1 MYILWLLLILVMGSH
16 KRCNG
21 EVSFAYLRAGEDYR
35 VFELAEEIGRVRSS
49 RIELSKNEED
59 RVEELV
65 EKCIII
71 SLHDHPSVYPKNISE
86 LFDYVRQNRIFLG
99 YRGLAASGLD
109 AVFDGL
115 LDGTN
120 LITSNYPWRWDST
133 IYEIGMRL
141 CDIAHQDFVIRGER
155 VDDIR
160 RAHREGRL
168 ALILHLEG
176 ASMIEN
182 ELDRVDVLYGL
193 GVRCM
198 GLVYSDSNMIGGGLK
213 EKGDGGLTEFG
224 YRVVERMSRLGMA
237 IDLAHVG
244 DKTSL
249 DAIEAS
255 HKPVFIT
262 HAGSRTVWGTKR
274 MKPDEVLHAMA
285 EKGGVIGLEAAP
297 HTTLSQAHPK
307 HTIESVMDHFKYLE
321 KLIGLDHV
329 AFGPDTLF
337 GDHVGLHRLF
347 SKELSISQI
356 NTGVKYPTVEY
367 VDGLENPSEFTN
379 IIRWLVREG
388 YSDQDIAKVVGENI
402 LRVLGQVWRS

>member
-1 MYILWLLLILVMGSH
+1 MGTH
-16 KRCNG
+16 KVYNG
-21 EVSFAYLRAGEDYR
+21 EVSFGYLRAGEDYR

-133 IYEIGMRL
+133 VYEIGMRL
-141 CDIAHQDFVIRGER
+141 CDIAHQEFVIRGER

-213 EKGDGGLTEFG
+213 EKGDGGLTDFG
-224 YRVVERMSRLGMA
+224 YRVVERMNRVGMA

-244 DKTSL
+244 DATSL

-255 HKPVFIT
+255 DKPVFIT
-262 HAGSRTVWGTKR
+262 HAGSRTVWRTKR

-297 HTTLSQAHPK
+297 HTTLSETHPR

-356 NTGVKYPTVEY
+356 NTGMKYPTVEY
-367 VDGLENPSEFTN
+367 VDGLENPSEFPN

-388 YSDQDIAKVVGENI
+388 YSDQDIAKVIGENI
-402 LRVLGQVWRS
+402 LRVLSQVWGS

>member
-1 MYILWLLLILVMGSH
+1 MGSH
-16 KRCNG
+16 KIYAG
-21 EVSFAYLRAGEDYR
+21 ETSFSYLRPGEDFR
-35 VFELAEEIGRVRSS
+35 VFELAEEIGRVNSS

-59 RVEELV
+59 RVSGLV

-71 SLHDHPSVYPKNISE
+71 SLHDHPSVYPKRIGE
-86 LFDYVRQNRIFLG
+86 LFDYVRQNRVFLG

-120 LITSNYPWRWDST
+120 LITSNSPWKWDST
-133 IYEIGMRL
+133 VYEIGMRM

-155 VDDIR
+155 VEDIR
-160 RAHREGRL
+160 RAHREGRV
-168 ALILHLEG
+168 ALIAHLEG

-182 ELDRVDVLYGL
+182 ELERVDVLYGL

-198 GLVYSDSNMIGGGLK
+198 GLVYSESNSIGGGLK
-213 EKGDGGLTEFG
+213 ERGDGGLTDFG
-224 YRVVERMSRLGMA
+224 YSVVKRMNRVGMA

-244 DKTSL
+244 DRTSL

-255 HKPVFIT
+255 EKPVFIT
-262 HAGSRTVWGTKR
+262 HAGSRSVWNTKR
-274 MKPDEVLHAMA
+274 MKPDNVLQAMA
-285 EKGGVIGLEAAP
+285 EKDGVIGLEAAP
-297 HTTLSQAHPK
+297 HTTLSEAHPK

-321 KLIGLDHV
+321 QLIGLDHIT
-329 AFGPDTLF
+329 FGPDTLF

-347 SKELSISQI
+347 SKELSITQI
-356 NTGVKYPTVEY
+356 SSGKTHPQVEY
-367 VDGLENPSEFTN
+367 VDGLENPSEYPN

-388 YSDQDIAKVVGENI
+388 YSDQEIAKVVGENT
-402 LRVLGQVWRS
+402 LRVLSQVWRN

>member
-1 MYILWLLLILVMGSH
+1 MGSH
-16 KRCNG
+16 KRYNG
-21 EVSFAYLRAGEDYR
+21 EVSFAYLRAGDDYR
-35 VFELAEEIGRVRSS
+35 VFELAEEIGRVKST
-49 RIELSKNEED
+49 RIELSKTEED
-59 RVEELV
+59 RVDELV
-65 EKCIII
+65 EKCIMI

-99 YRGLAASGLD
+99 YRGLATSGLD

-133 IYEIGMRL
+133 VYEIGMRL

-182 ELDRVDVLYGL
+182 ELDRVDILYGL

-224 YRVVERMSRLGMA
+224 YRVVERMNRLGMA

-244 DKTSL
+244 DRTSL
-249 DAIEAS
+249 DVIEAS

-285 EKGGVIGLEAAP
+285 ERGGVIGLEAAP

-321 KLIGLDHV
+321 KLIGLDHI

-402 LRVLGQVWRS
+402 LRMLGQVWKS

>member
-1 MYILWLLLILVMGSH
+1 MGSH

-133 IYEIGMRL
+133 VYEIGMRL

-388 YSDQDIAKVVGENI
+388 DSEQDIAKVVGENI

>member
-1 MYILWLLLILVMGSH
+1 MGTH
-16 KRCNG
+16 KVYNG
-21 EVSFAYLRAGEDYR
+21 EVSFGYLRAGEDYR

-120 LITSNYPWRWDST
+120 LITSNYPWKWDST
-133 IYEIGMRL
+133 VYEIGMRL
-141 CDIAHQDFVIRGER
+141 CDIAHQEFVIRGER

-213 EKGDGGLTEFG
+213 EKGDGGLTDFG
-224 YRVVERMSRLGMA
+224 YRVVERMNRVGMA

-244 DKTSL
+244 DATSL

-255 HKPVFIT
+255 DKPVFIT
-262 HAGSRTVWGTKR
+262 HAGSRTVWRTKR

-297 HTTLSQAHPK
+297 HTTLSETHPR

-356 NTGVKYPTVEY
+356 NTGMKYPTVEY
-367 VDGLENPSEFTN
+367 VDGLENPSEFPN

-388 YSDQDIAKVVGENI
+388 YSDQDIAKVIGENI
-402 LRVLGQVWRS
+402 LRVLSQVWGS

>member
-133 IYEIGMRL
+133 VYEIGMRL

>member
-1 MYILWLLLILVMGSH
+1 MGSH

-133 IYEIGMRL
+133 VYEIGMRL

>member
-1 MYILWLLLILVMGSH
+1 MYIFWLLLILVMGTH
-16 KRCNG
+16 KVYNG
-21 EVSFAYLRAGEDYR
+21 EVSFGYLRAGEDYR

-133 IYEIGMRL
+133 VYEIGMRL
-141 CDIAHQDFVIRGER
+141 CDIAHQEFVIRGER

-213 EKGDGGLTEFG
+213 EKGDGGLTDFG
-224 YRVVERMSRLGMA
+224 YRVVERMNRVGMA

-244 DKTSL
+244 DATSL

-255 HKPVFIT
+255 DKPVFIT
-262 HAGSRTVWGTKR
+262 HAGSRTVWRTKR

-297 HTTLSQAHPK
+297 HTTLSETHPR

-356 NTGVKYPTVEY
+356 NTGMKYPTVEY
-367 VDGLENPSEFTN
+367 VDGLENPSEFPN

-388 YSDQDIAKVVGENI
+388 YSDQDIAKVIGENI
-402 LRVLGQVWRS
+402 LRVLSQVWGS

>member
-1 MYILWLLLILVMGSH
+1 
-16 KRCNG
+16 
-21 EVSFAYLRAGEDYR
+21 

-133 IYEIGMRL
+133 VYEIGMRL